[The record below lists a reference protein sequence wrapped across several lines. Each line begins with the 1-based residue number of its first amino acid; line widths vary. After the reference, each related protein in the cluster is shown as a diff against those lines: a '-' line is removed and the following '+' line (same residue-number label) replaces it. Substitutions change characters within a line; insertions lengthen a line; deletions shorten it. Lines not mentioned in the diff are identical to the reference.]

1 VRVPGTI
8 DGDEVAMRAVLGQQI
23 SVQAANK
30 LAGRLAAVHGEPVEG
45 VPGITSR
52 FPAAATIAELAPDA
66 LPMPR
71 ARATAVQA
79 VAVAL
84 ASDDIAVDAGV
95 ERDRLR
101 SMLLALPGIGE
112 WTADYVVLRGTG
124 DPDRFLA
131 SDLGVRRALRALDV
145 APGQAVAVSQQW
157 RPWRSYAVVHLWRSL
172 S

>member
-1 VRVPGTI
+1 
-8 DGDEVAMRAVLGQQI
+8 
-23 SVQAANK
+23 
-30 LAGRLAAVHGEPVEG
+30 
-45 VPGITSR
+45 
-52 FPAAATIAELAPDA
+52 
-66 LPMPR
+66 MPR

-84 ASDDIAVDAGV
+84 ASGDIAVDAGV